1 MNKNNV
7 ILYPFSRQLMFAK
20 VMEDADLCRDMLRLI
35 FPDREVKDLIVHK
48 REVSASEVT
57 VITGMENGV
66 ASIRKAY
73 CKELLPQPVH
83 QRRLAM
89 NRLRGISRRVPHAKA
104 LHS

>member
-7 ILYPFSRQLMFAK
+7 ILYPFSKQLMFAK
-20 VMEDADLCRDMLRLI
+20 VMEDADLCRDMLGLI
-35 FPDREVKDLIVHK
+35 FPDR
-48 REVSASEVT
+48 
-57 VITGMENGV
+57 ENGV

-83 QRRLAM
+83 RRKPAM
-89 NRLRGISRRVPHAKA
+89 NRLREMSRRVPRAEA